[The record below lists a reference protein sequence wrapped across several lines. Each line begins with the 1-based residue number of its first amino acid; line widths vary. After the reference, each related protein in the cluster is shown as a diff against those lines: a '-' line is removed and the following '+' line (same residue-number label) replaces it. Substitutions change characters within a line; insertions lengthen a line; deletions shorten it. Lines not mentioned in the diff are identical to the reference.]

1 MKAYITA
8 ILVTVGVSLAMIG
21 TFIWYVGSILR

>member
-8 ILVTVGVSLAMIG
+8 ILVTFGLSLAMIG
-21 TFIWYVGSILR
+21 TFIWYVSNILR

>member
-8 ILVTVGVSLAMIG
+8 VLATFGLSLAMIG